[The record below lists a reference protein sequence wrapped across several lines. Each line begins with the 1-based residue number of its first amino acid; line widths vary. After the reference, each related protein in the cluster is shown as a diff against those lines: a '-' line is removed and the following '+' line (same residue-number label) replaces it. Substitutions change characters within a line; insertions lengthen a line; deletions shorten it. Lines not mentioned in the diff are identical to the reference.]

1 MENTMENTMDNTQAS
16 KGLHDEEHQQGRLGR
31 FVELVQAVF
40 LRFYQDPRLSGHSGW
55 HKKPLQ
61 EIRNPRVFF

>member
-40 LRFYQDPRLSGHSGW
+40 LRFYQDPRLSGHSG
-55 HKKPLQ
+55 
-61 EIRNPRVFF
+61 

>member
-1 MENTMENTMDNTQAS
+1 MENTMENTVDNTQAS

-40 LRFYQDPRLSGHSGW
+40 LRER
-55 HKKPLQ
+55 
-61 EIRNPRVFF
+61 IRGLAVVRIIWAKLLILM